1 MKIIINTSTL
11 KQDKFDSSPEFINN
25 LVDEIAIQNKE
36 NEYIYFYPMKETLPS
51 ITNLGNITYQPYEIL
66 VYKKRSSNW

>member
-51 ITNLGNITYQPYEIL
+51 TTKLGNITYQPYK
-66 VYKKRSSNW
+66 Y